1 MIGLRSARLSLK
13 QIAIRKNA
21 RNIIHPKG
29 PPNGLAGFRTGPA
42 CRDLEDTHMIVYA
55 AHDLK
60 ALSGDARRWPTRS
73 AGATVDS
80 FVAIPA
86 GGSPRLSP
94 LARART
100 TVA

>member
-1 MIGLRSARLSLK
+1 
-13 QIAIRKNA
+13 
-21 RNIIHPKG
+21 
-29 PPNGLAGFRTGPA
+29 
-42 CRDLEDTHMIVYA
+42 MIVYA